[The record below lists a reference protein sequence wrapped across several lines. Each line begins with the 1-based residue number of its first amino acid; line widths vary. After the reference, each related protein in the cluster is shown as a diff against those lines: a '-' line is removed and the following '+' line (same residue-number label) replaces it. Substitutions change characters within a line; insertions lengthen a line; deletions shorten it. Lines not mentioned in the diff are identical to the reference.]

1 MLNTAARGKHLDTQ
15 LLWPIAR
22 LLFIYLFVYLF
33 IYLFICLFIYL
44 FIYLFLITSFNVGT
58 LKQLIVNKDPP
69 LNTITKI
76 AKTIIIII
84 IITNMNAY
92 SYTVIC
98 VFGILNNCNQY
109 F

>member
-22 LLFIYLFVYLF
+22 LLFIYLF
-33 IYLFICLFIYL
+33 IYSFIYL
-44 FIYLFLITSFNVGT
+44 FIYLFITSFNVGT
-58 LKQLIVNKDPP
+58 LKQLIVNKDPS

-76 AKTIIIII
+76 TKTIIII
-84 IITNMNAY
+84 TNVNAY
-92 SYTVIC
+92 NYTVIC
-98 VFGILNNCNQY
+98 MFGILNNRNQY

>member
-22 LLFIYLFVYLF
+22 LLFIYLF
-33 IYLFICLFIYL
+33 IYLF
-44 FIYLFLITSFNVGT
+44 ITSFNVGT

-69 LNTITKI
+69 LNTIAKITK
-76 AKTIIIII
+76 TI

-92 SYTVIC
+92 NYTVMC
-98 VFGILNNCNQY
+98 MFGILNNRNQY
-109 F
+109 FRNSLCYF